1 MKSSPHF
8 NERTFAPAGRNWDG
22 LIAFDTELRLV
33 RAPSL
38 RDPFAHATVAQ
49 HFQAYEGQPLT
60 IPTEAADP
68 KAEYLEWHSRELY
81 GK

>member
-1 MKSSPHF
+1 M
-8 NERTFAPAGRNWDG
+8 R
-22 LIAFDTELRLV
+22 
-33 RAPSL
+33 
-38 RDPFAHATVAQ
+38 PFASLPRSFIRGDHFTEATVAQ